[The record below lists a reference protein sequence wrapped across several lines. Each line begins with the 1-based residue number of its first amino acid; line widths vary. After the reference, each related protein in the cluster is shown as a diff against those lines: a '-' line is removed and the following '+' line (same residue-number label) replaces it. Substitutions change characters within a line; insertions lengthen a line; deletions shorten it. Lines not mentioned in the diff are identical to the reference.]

1 MPDAT
6 KRNCLLEFAQFY
18 FVAAHNHAVRRK
30 KQTQMPF
37 KKQQATDSGAK
48 IITWVHWILTLSLAA
63 AFVLALVTLFTPLK
77 LPGKPGWLEAL
88 LLLLAAAG
96 TVTALARRL
105 PLQNVLLATF
115 VIAVIGGAAHTL
127 GAITG
132 IPFGPFT
139 FSAAAGEEL
148 FKTLPWSI
156 PLIWVVAILNSRGVA
171 RLILRPWRKIST
183 YGFWLMGLT
192 AALTVLFDFAF
203 EPFASRVKHYWLWT
217 PTKFPATWQ
226 GAPPSNFTG
235 WLVVSLLIAIFIA
248 PSLINKQPGKRNSPD
263 FHPFAVWLGAILFF
277 GIVCAQQGLLSAA
290 MVDGIIAA
298 IVTVFAIR
306 GGTW

>member
-1 MPDAT
+1 
-6 KRNCLLEFAQFY
+6 
-18 FVAAHNHAVRRK
+18 
-30 KQTQMPF
+30 MPF
-37 KKQQATDSGAK
+37 KEQQAIDSSAK
-48 IITWVHWILTLSLAA
+48 VIARVHWILTLLLAA
-63 AFVLALVTLFTPLK
+63 AFVLVLVMPSTPLK
-77 LPGKPGWLEAL
+77 LPGLEAL

-105 PLQNVLLATF
+105 PLQNILLATF
-115 VIAVIGGAAHTL
+115 VIAAIGGAAHTL

-139 FSAAAGEEL
+139 FCTAAGEEL

-156 PLIWVVAILNSRGVA
+156 PLIWVAAILNSRGVA

-183 YGFWLMGLT
+183 YGYWLMGLT
-192 AALTVLFDFAF
+192 AALTVLLDFAF

-226 GAPPSNFTG
+226 GAPLSNFLG
-235 WLVVSLLIAIFIA
+235 WLVVSLLIVVLIA

-263 FHPFAVWLGAILFF
+263 FHPFAIWLGAILFF
-277 GIVCAQQGLLSAA
+277 GITCAQHGLLSAA
-290 MVDGIIAA
+290 MVDGIVAA
-298 IVTVFAIR
+298 VITVFAIR

>member
-1 MPDAT
+1 
-6 KRNCLLEFAQFY
+6 
-18 FVAAHNHAVRRK
+18 
-30 KQTQMPF
+30 MPF
-37 KKQQATDSGAK
+37 KKQQATDSSAK
-48 IITWVHWILTLSLAA
+48 IIAWVHWILTFSLAA
-63 AFVLALVTLFTPLK
+63 VFVLALVMLFTPLK
-77 LPGKPGWLEAL
+77 LPCKPGWLEAL

-105 PLQNVLLATF
+105 PLQNVLLTAF
-115 VIAVIGGAAHTL
+115 VIAVIGGAIHAL

-139 FSAAAGEEL
+139 FNTAAGGEL

-156 PLIWVVAILNSRGVA
+156 PLIWVAAILSSRGVA
-171 RLILRPWRKIST
+171 RLILRPWQKIGA

-192 AALTVLFDFAF
+192 AALTALFDFAF

-217 PTKFPATWQ
+217 PPKFPATWQ
-226 GAPPSNFTG
+226 GAPLSNFLG
-235 WLVVSLLIAIFIA
+235 WLVVSLLIVVFIA

-263 FHPFAVWLGAILFF
+263 FHPFAIWLGAILFF
-277 GIVCAQQGLLSAA
+277 GIACAQHELPSAA
-290 MVDGIIAA
+290 MVDGIVAA
-298 IVTVFAIR
+298 VVTVFAIR

>member
-1 MPDAT
+1 
-6 KRNCLLEFAQFY
+6 
-18 FVAAHNHAVRRK
+18 
-30 KQTQMPF
+30 MPF
-37 KKQQATDSGAK
+37 KEQQATDSSAK
-48 IITWVHWILTLSLAA
+48 VIARVHWILTLLLAA
-63 AFVLALVTLFTPLK
+63 AFMLVLVMPSTPLK
-77 LPGKPGWLEAL
+77 LPGLEAL

-115 VIAVIGGAAHTL
+115 IIAAIGGAAHTL
-127 GAITG
+127 GAMTG

-139 FSAAAGEEL
+139 FGTAAGEEL

-156 PLIWVVAILNSRGVA
+156 PLIWVAAILNSRGVA

-183 YGFWLMGLT
+183 YGYWLMGLT
-192 AALTVLFDFAF
+192 AALTVLLDFAF

-226 GAPPSNFTG
+226 GAPLSNFLG
-235 WLVVSLLIAIFIA
+235 WLVVSLLIVVLIA

-263 FHPFAVWLGAILFF
+263 FHPFAIWLGAILFF
-277 GIVCAQQGLLSAA
+277 GIACAQHGLLSAA
-290 MVDGIIAA
+290 MVDGIVAA
-298 IVTVFAIR
+298 VITVFAIR

>member
-1 MPDAT
+1 
-6 KRNCLLEFAQFY
+6 
-18 FVAAHNHAVRRK
+18 
-30 KQTQMPF
+30 MPF
-37 KKQQATDSGAK
+37 KKQQATDSSSK
-48 IITWVHWILTLSLAA
+48 IIAWVHWILTLSLAA
-63 AFVLALVTLFTPLK
+63 VFVLVLAALFTPLK

-115 VIAVIGGAAHTL
+115 VIAVIGGAIHAL
-127 GAITG
+127 GAITS

-139 FSAAAGEEL
+139 FISTAAGEEL

-156 PLIWVVAILNSRGVA
+156 PLIWVAAILNSRGVA
-171 RLILRPWRKIST
+171 RLILRPWRKIGT

-226 GAPPSNFTG
+226 GAPLSNFLG
-235 WLVVSLLIAIFIA
+235 WLVVSLLIVVFIA
-248 PSLINKQPGKRNSPD
+248 PSLINKQPGKGNSPD
-263 FHPFAVWLGAILFF
+263 FHPFAIWLGAILFF
-277 GIVCAQQGLLSAA
+277 GIACAQHGLLSAA
-290 MVDGIIAA
+290 MADGIVAA
-298 IVTVFAIR
+298 VITVFAIR
-306 GGTW
+306 GGTG